1 MDNILTRFL
10 SKRPLSL
17 IAIVLILT
25 GIFSYVSSEDNT
37 VDEVSFDTGGKVF
50 DLSEKV
56 NRNFQSPVHFTSVI
70 VESKNNDLLVPDT
83 FKEILENQE
92 NLIKL
97 DNSGQLAF
105 KGGLDQKRLLFKYFD
120 LSSGEE
126 ILGLSS
132 IVDLTDNFLKQQMQI
147 PEGVRSA
154 DFNQLKFAISQ
165 LIEYSDS
172 NSILEVLPR
181 DTKYTSFKEVENEYG
196 KYKQWSS
203 NALLLTVLLDNE
215 KLGGGDVDYGLG
227 GDSVTIDKERVGRE
241 IVKVLAGDEDNYN
254 LWPIAVD
261 VNLYS
266 EEQGAASGTYLVLTV
281 IAAILVAGFSL
292 RSYFTV
298 AIIGFGISALILW
311 LKGMSTILGLKG
323 GLIADFIVPISMVSL
338 GVDFAIHAIRRYQE
352 TKEEF
357 DGNVQKA
364 LSVGLAAVS
373 GALILAVLSDSLA
386 FLSNSVTGIE
396 ALMHFGFAAAIATV
410 SSFLLL
416 GVMAPIAYMK
426 VDQLLIKFNQN
437 NSDINLYIR
446 ILFGAFAASVAG
458 SSVIL
463 TVALDPGY
471 GGLALLGYLLLFLVL
486 PLVILKIFGKIRILP
501 SKSMK
506 STQNKNNIFSNID
519 IVAFLSNVT
528 NFKYSIVLSTILIT
542 VFAGYYALKLE
553 PTFDVKDFFDPNS
566 EFVIGLDKLDEYFTE
581 SAGEPAEIYFEGNLD
596 SQKFVNK
603 LNEFTSK
610 LDQNEYVGKRTDGS
624 IQFYDLTI
632 FDVMKSVLTN
642 DFALNAYSSH
652 ELGTKEKITD
662 LDNDFIFDNSKQLES
677 FFRLAPIIGVPKN
690 EKEFLLSPTS
700 IHTFLRFDD
709 QNNVYFMRQQVGIP
723 GTGNFE
729 TIVAAYEQLNED
741 IDIFR
746 NIENDILFDYG
757 ITGSPFIRESQTS
770 AATDS
775 LRKSIP
781 VAAIG
786 ALILLLIVTRSI
798 FYSLVTVFPLL
809 LIVVWLY
816 AIMYAFGF
824 GLNFVTATIGAVSIG
839 VGLDFSIHMTERFK
853 QELKLQKNEKDAIKV
868 SMRGTGL
875 ALLGA
880 GASSISGFSI
890 LSFAPMPLFATYG
903 ILSAFMITFA
913 MLASVLIVPSLLLI
927 VRKLEKGKL

>member
-92 NLIKL
+92 NLIKS

-132 IVDLTDNFLKQQMQI
+132 VVDLTDNFLKQQMQI

-215 KLGGGDVDYGLG
+215 ELGGGDVDYGLG

-241 IVKVLAGDEDNYN
+241 IVKILAGDENNYN

-596 SQKFVNK
+596 SQNFVNK

-927 VRKLEKGKL
+927 VRKFEKGKL

>member
-92 NLIKL
+92 NLIKS

-132 IVDLTDNFLKQQMQI
+132 VVDLTDNFLKQQMQI

>member
-132 IVDLTDNFLKQQMQI
+132 VVDLTDNFLKQQMQI

-528 NFKYSIVLSTILIT
+528 NFKYSIVLSTLLIT

-927 VRKLEKGKL
+927 VRKFEKGKL

>member
-132 IVDLTDNFLKQQMQI
+132 VVDLTDNFLKQQMQI

-215 KLGGGDVDYGLG
+215 ELGGGDVDYGLG

-596 SQKFVNK
+596 SQNFVNK

-927 VRKLEKGKL
+927 VRKFEKGKL

>member
-132 IVDLTDNFLKQQMQI
+132 VVDLTDNFLKQQMQI
-147 PEGVRSA
+147 PEGIRSA
-154 DFNQLKFAISQ
+154 DFDQLKFAISQ

-215 KLGGGDVDYGLG
+215 ELGGGDVDYGLG

-338 GVDFAIHAIRRYQE
+338 GVDFAIHASRRYQE

-528 NFKYSIVLSTILIT
+528 NFKYSIVLSTLLIT

>member
-1 MDNILTRFL
+1 M
-10 SKRPLSL
+10 
-17 IAIVLILT
+17 
-25 GIFSYVSSEDNT
+25 
-37 VDEVSFDTGGKVF
+37 
-50 DLSEKV
+50 
-56 NRNFQSPVHFTSVI
+56 
-70 VESKNNDLLVPDT
+70 
-83 FKEILENQE
+83 
-92 NLIKL
+92 
-97 DNSGQLAF
+97 
-105 KGGLDQKRLLFKYFD
+105 
-120 LSSGEE
+120 
-126 ILGLSS
+126 
-132 IVDLTDNFLKQQMQI
+132 
-147 PEGVRSA
+147 
-154 DFNQLKFAISQ
+154 
-165 LIEYSDS
+165 
-172 NSILEVLPR
+172 EVLPR

-410 SSFLLL
+410 SSILLL

-501 SKSMK
+501 SKSIK

>member
-1 MDNILTRFL
+1 M
-10 SKRPLSL
+10 
-17 IAIVLILT
+17 
-25 GIFSYVSSEDNT
+25 
-37 VDEVSFDTGGKVF
+37 
-50 DLSEKV
+50 
-56 NRNFQSPVHFTSVI
+56 
-70 VESKNNDLLVPDT
+70 
-83 FKEILENQE
+83 
-92 NLIKL
+92 
-97 DNSGQLAF
+97 
-105 KGGLDQKRLLFKYFD
+105 
-120 LSSGEE
+120 
-126 ILGLSS
+126 
-132 IVDLTDNFLKQQMQI
+132 
-147 PEGVRSA
+147 
-154 DFNQLKFAISQ
+154 
-165 LIEYSDS
+165 
-172 NSILEVLPR
+172 
-181 DTKYTSFKEVENEYG
+181 
-196 KYKQWSS
+196 
-203 NALLLTVLLDNE
+203 
-215 KLGGGDVDYGLG
+215 
-227 GDSVTIDKERVGRE
+227 
-241 IVKVLAGDEDNYN
+241 
-254 LWPIAVD
+254 
-261 VNLYS
+261 
-266 EEQGAASGTYLVLTV
+266 
-281 IAAILVAGFSL
+281 AGFSL

-880 GASSISGFSI
+880 GAASISGFSI

>member
-132 IVDLTDNFLKQQMQI
+132 VVDLTDNFLKQQMQI

-215 KLGGGDVDYGLG
+215 ELGGGDVDYGLG

>member
-132 IVDLTDNFLKQQMQI
+132 VVDLTDNFLKQQMQI

-241 IVKVLAGDEDNYN
+241 IVKILAGDENNYN

>member
-132 IVDLTDNFLKQQMQI
+132 VVDLTDNFLKQQMQI

-690 EKEFLLSPTS
+690 EKEFLLSPNS

>member
-132 IVDLTDNFLKQQMQI
+132 VVDLTDNFLKQQMQI

-154 DFNQLKFAISQ
+154 DFDQLKFAISQ

-241 IVKVLAGDEDNYN
+241 IVKVLAGNEDNYN

-927 VRKLEKGKL
+927 VRKFEKGKL

>member
-92 NLIKL
+92 NLIKS

-132 IVDLTDNFLKQQMQI
+132 VVDLTDNFLKQQMQI

-215 KLGGGDVDYGLG
+215 ELGGGDVDYGLG

-241 IVKVLAGDEDNYN
+241 IVKILAGDENNYN

-596 SQKFVNK
+596 SQNFVNK

-632 FDVMKSVLTN
+632 FDVMKSVLAN

-927 VRKLEKGKL
+927 VRKFEKGKL

>member
-132 IVDLTDNFLKQQMQI
+132 VVDLTDNFLKQQMQI

-352 TKEEF
+352 TKEGF

>member
-56 NRNFQSPVHFTSVI
+56 NRNFQSPFHFTSVI

-132 IVDLTDNFLKQQMQI
+132 VVDLTDNFLKQQMQI
-147 PEGVRSA
+147 PEGIRSA
-154 DFNQLKFAISQ
+154 DFDQLKFAISQ

-528 NFKYSIVLSTILIT
+528 NFKYSIVLSTLLIT

-632 FDVMKSVLTN
+632 FDVMKSVLAN

>member
-132 IVDLTDNFLKQQMQI
+132 VVDLTDNFLKQQMQI

-357 DGNVQKA
+357 DGNVQKG
-364 LSVGLAAVS
+364 LYVGLAAVS

-853 QELKLQKNEKDAIKV
+853 QELKLQKNEKDAIRV

>member
-1 MDNILTRFL
+1 MDNKLTRFL
-10 SKRPLSL
+10 SKRPLSI
-17 IAIVLILT
+17 IATIIILT
-25 GIFSYVSSEDNT
+25 GMFSYVSSEDNT
-37 VDEVSFDTGGKVF
+37 IDEVSFDTGGKIF

-70 VESKNNDLLVPDT
+70 IESKNNDLLLPDT

-92 NLIKL
+92 KLIKL
-97 DNSGQLAF
+97 DSSGQLAF
-105 KGGLDQKRLLFKYFD
+105 NGGLDQKKLLFKYFD

-126 ILGLSS
+126 ILGFTS
-132 IVDLTDNFLKQQMQI
+132 VVNLTDNFLKQQMQI
-147 PEGVRSA
+147 PEGVRTA

-181 DTKYTSFKEVENEYG
+181 DTKYTTFKEVENEYG
-196 KYKQWSS
+196 KYKEWSS
-203 NALLLTVLLDNE
+203 KALLITVLLDNE

-241 IVKVLAGDEDNYN
+241 IVKVLAGEEDNYN

-266 EEQGAASGTYLVLTV
+266 EEQGAASGTYLALTV
-281 IAAILVAGFSL
+281 MAAIMVAGFSL

-311 LKGMSTILGLKG
+311 LKGMSSVLGLKG
-323 GLIADFIVPISMVSL
+323 GLITDFIVPISMVSL

-357 DGNVQKA
+357 GDNAQKA

-416 GVMAPIAYMK
+416 GIMAPIAYMK
-426 VDQLLIKFNQN
+426 VDQVLIKSNQN
-437 NSDINLYIR
+437 NSDINLHLK
-446 ILFGAFAASVAG
+446 ILFGVFAASMAAT
-458 SSVIL
+458 SVIL
-463 TVALDPGY
+463 TVAIDPGY
-471 GGLALLGYLLLFLVL
+471 GGLVLLGYLLLFLIS
-486 PLVILKIFGKIRILP
+486 PLVLLKLFGKIRILP
-501 SKSMK
+501 TKSPK
-506 STQNKNNIFSNID
+506 STRNKNNIFSNID

-528 NFKYSIVLSTILIT
+528 NFKYSVILSTILIT
-542 VFAGYYALKLE
+542 IFAGYYALKLE
-553 PTFDVKDFFDPNS
+553 PTFDTKDFFDPNS

-596 SQKFVNK
+596 SKNFVNK
-603 LNEFTSK
+603 LNEFISK
-610 LDQNEYVGKRTDGS
+610 LDQNKYVGKRADGS

-632 FDVMKSVLTN
+632 FDVMKAILAN
-642 DFALNAYSSH
+642 NFALNAYSSH
-652 ELGTKEKITD
+652 ELGTKEKISD

-677 FFRLAPIIGVPKN
+677 FFRLAPLIGVPIN
-690 EKEFLLSPTS
+690 EEEFLISPTS
-700 IHTFLRFDD
+700 IQTFLRFDE

-729 TIVAAYEQLNED
+729 TIIAAYEQLNED
-741 IDIFR
+741 IDVFT
-746 NIENDILFDYG
+746 NIENEILFDYG

-775 LRKSIP
+775 LRRSIP

-786 ALILLLIVTRSI
+786 ALILLLVVTRSI

-853 QELKLQKNEKDAIKV
+853 QELKLQQNEKDAIKV

-880 GASSISGFSI
+880 GASSISGFII

-913 MLASVLIVPSLLLI
+913 MFASVLIVPSLLLI
-927 VRKLEKGKL
+927 VRRFEK

>member
-132 IVDLTDNFLKQQMQI
+132 VVDLTDNFLKQQMQI

-241 IVKVLAGDEDNYN
+241 IVKVLAGDENNYN